1 MDFYPVMMN
10 ITFSPDN
17 QSSLIN
23 IEVIN
28 DSEIETN
35 ETFTLLLTS
44 FSSDVIID
52 TPNATVTIVDDDSN
66 NYYDSTCSP
75 NYWLAL
81 WLTFSI
87 AIHYLTTLYDIVKF
101 EEGLVNSTY
110 IHAYEC
116 YSS

>member
-1 MDFYPVMMN
+1 MMMN
-10 ITFSPDN
+10 ITFSPGN
-17 QSSLIN
+17 RSSLIN

-52 TPNATVTIVDDDSN
+52 TPSATVTIVDDDSN
-66 NYYDSTCSP
+66 HYDSTCSP

-81 WLTFSI
+81 WLTFSV

-101 EEGLVNSTY
+101 EEGLPTSMLMNVIVAN
-110 IHAYEC
+110 
-116 YSS
+116 